1 MYARSINGKIAFDV
15 LQAVCKAKQ
24 RNIIAARMRAAF
36 AGYLA

>member
-1 MYARSINGKIAFDV
+1 MYARSCNNKVSADV
-15 LQAVCKAKQ
+15 LQAVCRAKQ